1 MYGENKSFKKTSEI
15 LQDKYKKKITRQT
28 IMNWDKWMKT
38 DIRKIYKNRIITK
51 YCKDV
56 ILSKQ
61 KNFKIEI
68 LNDINKL
75 IHEDSDNIK

>member
-1 MYGENKSFKKTSEI
+1 MYSENKSFKKTSKI
-15 LQDKYKKKITRQT
+15 LQDKYKKKITIQT

-38 DIRKIYKNRIITK
+38 DIKKIYKNRITAK
-51 YCKDV
+51 YYKDI

-61 KNFKIEI
+61 KNFKISI

-75 IHEDSDNIK
+75 IVEDPDNIN

>member
-1 MYGENKSFKKTSEI
+1 
-15 LQDKYKKKITRQT
+15 
-28 IMNWDKWMKT
+28 MNWDKWMKT
-38 DIRKIYKNRIITK
+38 DIKKIYKNRITTK

-75 IHEDSDNIK
+75 IYEDPDNIN